1 MSKTAL
7 VFPGQGAQYIG
18 MAKDLYESFEVAK
31 EVIDKANSILDF
43 DLISMMHDEDK
54 KSELSKTE
62 NTQPA
67 LLTHSM
73 AIMEILSK
81 YESFKYDACL
91 GLSLGEYSALTAA
104 NAMDFKDAVSLVR
117 KRGLIMSNEVA
128 DGEGAMCAVI
138 GANRELIE
146 ECILKLES
154 GTVEIANYNSPAQIV
169 ISGEKAAV
177 EEAAVLLKENGAKRA
192 IMLDVSGPFH
202 SSLLKGAGEKL
213 KLELDKVD
221 MKEPSVNV
229 VSNVDANIH
238 KDPDEIK
245 SILVKQVYSSVL
257 WEDSIAKLI
266 DEGFDRFIEI
276 GPGKTLRAFIKK
288 IASKKKADVEIINI
302 DTAAD
307 VNAFIKS
314 IGGETN
320 GNE

>member
-7 VFPGQGAQYIG
+7 VFPGQGAQYTG

-31 EVIDKANSILDF
+31 EVIDRADSLMDF

-104 NAMDFKDAVSLVR
+104 NAMDFRDAVSLVR

-138 GANRELIE
+138 GASRELIE

-192 IMLDVSGPFH
+192 IILDVSGPFH

-221 MKEPSVNV
+221 MKEPSVDV
-229 VSNVDANIH
+229 VSNVDASIH

-257 WEDSIAKLI
+257 WEDSISKLI

-307 VNAFIKS
+307 VNAFIES

-320 GNE
+320 GN

>member
-104 NAMDFKDAVSLVR
+104 NAMDFRDAVSLVR

-221 MKEPSVNV
+221 MKEPSVDV
-229 VSNVDANIH
+229 VSNVDASIH

-245 SILVKQVYSSVL
+245 SILMKQVYSSVL
-257 WEDSIAKLI
+257 WEDSISKLI

-307 VNAFIKS
+307 VNAFIES
-314 IGGETN
+314 IGGEAN
-320 GNE
+320 GN

>member
-7 VFPGQGAQYIG
+7 VFPGQGAQYTG

-31 EVIDKANSILDF
+31 EVIDRADSLMDF

-138 GANRELIE
+138 GASRELIE

-177 EEAAVLLKENGAKRA
+177 EEAAVLLKEKGAKRA

-221 MKEPSVNV
+221 MKEPSVDV

-257 WEDSIAKLI
+257 WEDSISKLI

-288 IASKKKADVEIINI
+288 IASKKKADVEIINL

-307 VNAFIKS
+307 VNAFIES

-320 GNE
+320 GN

>member
-7 VFPGQGAQYIG
+7 VFPGQGAQYTG
-18 MAKDLYESFEVAK
+18 MAKDLYESFEDAK
-31 EVIDKANSILDF
+31 KVIDEANSILDF
-43 DLISMMHDEDK
+43 DLISMMHNDEYKDL
-54 KSELSKTE
+54 LSKTE

-104 NAMDFKDAVSLVR
+104 NAMDFRDAVSLVR

-221 MKEPSVNV
+221 MKEPSVDV
-229 VSNVDANIH
+229 VSNVDASIH

-245 SILVKQVYSSVL
+245 SILMKQVYSSVL
-257 WEDSIAKLI
+257 WEDSISKLI

-307 VNAFIKS
+307 VNAFIES
-314 IGGETN
+314 IGGEAN
-320 GNE
+320 GN

>member
-7 VFPGQGAQYIG
+7 VFPGQGAQYTG
-18 MAKDLYESFEVAK
+18 MAKDLYESFQVAK
-31 EVIDKANSILDF
+31 EVIDRADSLMDF

-104 NAMDFKDAVSLVR
+104 NAMDFRDAVSLVR

-221 MKEPSVNV
+221 MKEPSVDV
-229 VSNVDANIH
+229 VSNVDASIH

-245 SILVKQVYSSVL
+245 SILMKQVYSSVL
-257 WEDSIAKLI
+257 WEDSISKLI

-307 VNAFIKS
+307 VNAFIES
-314 IGGETN
+314 IGGEAN
-320 GNE
+320 GN

>member
-7 VFPGQGAQYIG
+7 VFPGQGAQYTG

-31 EVIDKANSILDF
+31 EVIDRADSLMDF

-154 GTVEIANYNSPAQIV
+154 GTVEIANYNSPVQIV

-221 MKEPSVNV
+221 MKEPSVDV

-245 SILVKQVYSSVL
+245 AILVKQVYSSVL
-257 WEDSIAKLI
+257 WEDSISKLI

-288 IASKKKADVEIINI
+288 IASKKKVDVEIINI

-307 VNAFIKS
+307 VNAFIES

-320 GNE
+320 GN

>member
-7 VFPGQGAQYIG
+7 VFPGQGAQYTG

-31 EVIDKANSILDF
+31 EVIDRADSLMDF

-138 GANRELIE
+138 GASRELIE

-221 MKEPSVNV
+221 MKEPSVDV

-245 SILVKQVYSSVL
+245 FILVKQVYSSVL
-257 WEDSIAKLI
+257 WEDSISKLI

-307 VNAFIKS
+307 VNAFIES

-320 GNE
+320 GN

>member
-7 VFPGQGAQYIG
+7 VFPGQGAQYTG

-31 EVIDKANSILDF
+31 EVIDRADSLMDF

-67 LLTHSM
+67 LLTNSM

-154 GTVEIANYNSPAQIV
+154 GTVEIANYNSPVQIV

-221 MKEPSVNV
+221 MKEPSVDV

-245 SILVKQVYSSVL
+245 AILVKQVYSSVL
-257 WEDSIAKLI
+257 WEDSISKLI

-288 IASKKKADVEIINI
+288 IASKKKADVEIINL

-307 VNAFIKS
+307 VNAFIES

-320 GNE
+320 GN

>member
-7 VFPGQGAQYIG
+7 VFPGQGAQYTG

-31 EVIDKANSILDF
+31 EVIDRADSLMDF

-138 GANRELIE
+138 GASRELIE

-221 MKEPSVNV
+221 MKEPSVDV
-229 VSNVDANIH
+229 ISNVDANIH

-245 SILVKQVYSSVL
+245 AILVKQVYSSVL
-257 WEDSIAKLI
+257 WEDSISKLI

-276 GPGKTLRAFIKK
+276 GPGKSLRAFIKK

-307 VNAFIKS
+307 VNAFIES

-320 GNE
+320 GN

>member
-7 VFPGQGAQYIG
+7 VFPGQGAQYTG

-31 EVIDKANSILDF
+31 EVIDRADSLMDF

-104 NAMDFKDAVSLVR
+104 NAMDFRDAVSLVR

-221 MKEPSVNV
+221 MKEPSVDV

-257 WEDSIAKLI
+257 WENSISKLI

-288 IASKKKADVEIINI
+288 IASKKKADVEIINL

-307 VNAFIKS
+307 VNAFIES

-320 GNE
+320 GN

>member
-7 VFPGQGAQYIG
+7 VFPGQGAQYTG
-18 MAKDLYESFEVAK
+18 MAKDLYESFQVAK
-31 EVIDKANSILDF
+31 EVIDRADSLMDF

-104 NAMDFKDAVSLVR
+104 NAMDFRDAVSLVR

-138 GANRELIE
+138 GASRELIE

-177 EEAAVLLKENGAKRA
+177 EEAAVLLKENGAKRV
-192 IMLDVSGPFH
+192 IILDVSGPFH

-221 MKEPSVNV
+221 MKEPSVDV

-257 WEDSIAKLI
+257 WEDSISKLI

-307 VNAFIKS
+307 VNAFIES

-320 GNE
+320 GN

>member
-7 VFPGQGAQYIG
+7 VFPGQGAQYTG
-18 MAKDLYESFEVAK
+18 MAKDLYESFEDAK
-31 EVIDKANSILDF
+31 KVIDEANSILDF
-43 DLISMMHDEDK
+43 DLISMMHNDEYKDL
-54 KSELSKTE
+54 LSKTE

-154 GTVEIANYNSPAQIV
+154 GTVEIANYNSPVQIV

-221 MKEPSVNV
+221 MKEPSVDV

-245 SILVKQVYSSVL
+245 AILVKQVYSSVL
-257 WEDSIAKLI
+257 WEDSISKLI

-288 IASKKKADVEIINI
+288 IASKKKADVEIINL

-307 VNAFIKS
+307 VNAFIES

-320 GNE
+320 GN

>member
-7 VFPGQGAQYIG
+7 VFPGQGAQYTG
-18 MAKDLYESFEVAK
+18 MAKDLYESFKEAK
-31 EVIDKANSILDF
+31 DVIDKANSILDF

-54 KSELSKTE
+54 KSGLSKTE

-221 MKEPSVNV
+221 MKEPSVDV

-245 SILVKQVYSSVL
+245 AILVKQVYSSVL
-257 WEDSIAKLI
+257 WEDSISKLI

-320 GNE
+320 GN

>member
-7 VFPGQGAQYIG
+7 VFPGQGAQYTG
-18 MAKDLYESFEVAK
+18 MAKDLYESFEDAK
-31 EVIDKANSILDF
+31 KVIDEANSILDF
-43 DLISMMHDEDK
+43 DLVSMMYNDEYKDL
-54 KSELSKTE
+54 LSKTE

-128 DGEGAMCAVI
+128 DGEGAMCAAI
-138 GANRELIE
+138 GASRELIE
-146 ECILKLES
+146 EYILKLKS

-169 ISGEKAAV
+169 ISGEKAAI

-221 MKEPSVNV
+221 MKEPSVDV

-257 WEDSIAKLI
+257 WENSISKLI

-288 IASKKKADVEIINI
+288 IASKKKVDVEIINI

-307 VNAFIKS
+307 VNAFIES
-314 IGGETN
+314 IGGEAN
-320 GNE
+320 GN

>member
-1 MSKTAL
+1 
-7 VFPGQGAQYIG
+7 
-18 MAKDLYESFEVAK
+18 
-31 EVIDKANSILDF
+31 
-43 DLISMMHDEDK
+43 
-54 KSELSKTE
+54 
-62 NTQPA
+62 
-67 LLTHSM
+67 
-73 AIMEILSK
+73 
-81 YESFKYDACL
+81 
-91 GLSLGEYSALTAA
+91 
-104 NAMDFKDAVSLVR
+104 
-117 KRGLIMSNEVA
+117 MSNEVA

-177 EEAAVLLKENGAKRA
+177 EEAAVLLKENGAKRV

-221 MKEPSVNV
+221 MKEPSVDV
-229 VSNVDANIH
+229 VSNVDASIH

-257 WEDSIAKLI
+257 WEDSISKLI

-307 VNAFIKS
+307 VNAFIES
-314 IGGETN
+314 IGGEAN
-320 GNE
+320 GN

>member
-7 VFPGQGAQYIG
+7 VFPGQGAQYTG

-31 EVIDKANSILDF
+31 EVIDRADSLMDF
-43 DLISMMHDEDK
+43 GLISMMHDEDK

-138 GANRELIE
+138 GASRELIE

-177 EEAAVLLKENGAKRA
+177 EEAAVILKENGAKRA

-221 MKEPSVNV
+221 MKEPSVDV

-257 WEDSIAKLI
+257 WEDSISKLI

-288 IASKKKADVEIINI
+288 ISAKKKVDVEIINI

-307 VNAFIKS
+307 VNAFIES

-320 GNE
+320 GN

>member
-104 NAMDFKDAVSLVR
+104 NAMDFRDAVSLVR

-221 MKEPSVNV
+221 MKEPSVDV
-229 VSNVDANIH
+229 VSNVDASIH

-257 WEDSIAKLI
+257 WEDSISKLI

-307 VNAFIKS
+307 VNAFIES
-314 IGGETN
+314 IGGEAN
-320 GNE
+320 GN

>member
-7 VFPGQGAQYIG
+7 VFPGQGAQYTG

-31 EVIDKANSILDF
+31 EVIDRADSLMDF

-138 GANRELIE
+138 GASRELIE

-192 IMLDVSGPFH
+192 IILDVSGPFH

-221 MKEPSVNV
+221 MKEPSVDV

-257 WEDSIAKLI
+257 WEDSISKLI

-307 VNAFIKS
+307 VNAFIES

-320 GNE
+320 GN

>member
-7 VFPGQGAQYIG
+7 VFPGQGAQYTG

-31 EVIDKANSILDF
+31 EVIDIADSLMDF

-104 NAMDFKDAVSLVR
+104 NAMDFRDAVSLVR

-146 ECILKLES
+146 ECILKLELC
-154 GTVEIANYNSPAQIV
+154 TVEIANYNSPAQIV

-221 MKEPSVNV
+221 MKEPSVDV
-229 VSNVDANIH
+229 VSNVDASIH

-257 WEDSIAKLI
+257 WEDSISKLI

-276 GPGKTLRAFIKK
+276 GAGKTLRAFIKK
-288 IASKKKADVEIINI
+288 IASKKKADVDIVNL

-307 VNAFIKS
+307 VNAFIES
-314 IGGETN
+314 IGGEAN
-320 GNE
+320 DN

>member
-7 VFPGQGAQYIG
+7 VFPGQGAQYTG

-31 EVIDKANSILDF
+31 EVIDRADSLMDF

-91 GLSLGEYSALTAA
+91 GLSLGEYSALTAT
-104 NAMDFKDAVSLVR
+104 NAIDFKDAVSLVR

-138 GANRELIE
+138 GASRELIE
-146 ECILKLES
+146 ECILKLKS
-154 GTVEIANYNSPAQIV
+154 GVVEIANYNSPAQIV

-221 MKEPSVNV
+221 MKEPSADV

-257 WEDSIAKLI
+257 WENSISKLI

-288 IASKKKADVEIINI
+288 IASKKKVDVEIINI

-307 VNAFIKS
+307 VNAFIES

-320 GNE
+320 GN

>member
-221 MKEPSVNV
+221 MKEPSVDV

-238 KDPDEIK
+238 KDPGEIK
-245 SILVKQVYSSVL
+245 AILVKQVYSSVL
-257 WEDSIAKLI
+257 WEDSISKLI

-288 IASKKKADVEIINI
+288 IASKKKADVEIINL

-307 VNAFIKS
+307 VNAFIES

-320 GNE
+320 GN

>member
-7 VFPGQGAQYIG
+7 VFPGQGAQYTG

-31 EVIDKANSILDF
+31 EVIDRADSLMDF
-43 DLISMMHDEDK
+43 GLISMMHDEDK

-138 GANRELIE
+138 GASRELIE

-177 EEAAVLLKENGAKRA
+177 EEAAVILKENGAKRA

-202 SSLLKGAGEKL
+202 SSLLKGSGEKL

-221 MKEPSVNV
+221 MKEPSVDV

-257 WEDSIAKLI
+257 WEDSISKLI

-302 DTAAD
+302 DTVAD
-307 VNAFIKS
+307 VNAFIES

-320 GNE
+320 DN

>member
-7 VFPGQGAQYIG
+7 VFPGQGAQYTG
-18 MAKDLYESFEVAK
+18 MAKDLYESFQVAK
-31 EVIDKANSILDF
+31 EVIDRADSLMDF

-104 NAMDFKDAVSLVR
+104 NAMDFRDAVSLVR

-221 MKEPSVNV
+221 MKEPSVDV

-257 WEDSIAKLI
+257 WEDSISKLI

-307 VNAFIKS
+307 VNAFIES

-320 GNE
+320 GN

>member
-7 VFPGQGAQYIG
+7 VFPGQGAQYTG

-31 EVIDKANSILDF
+31 EVIDRADSLMDF

-104 NAMDFKDAVSLVR
+104 NAMDFRDAVSLVR
-117 KRGLIMSNEVA
+117 KRGPIMSNEVA

-146 ECILKLES
+146 ECILKLELC
-154 GTVEIANYNSPAQIV
+154 TVEIANYNSPAQIV

-221 MKEPSVNV
+221 MKEPSVDV
-229 VSNVDANIH
+229 VSNVDASIH

-257 WEDSIAKLI
+257 WEDSISKLI

-307 VNAFIKS
+307 VNAFIES

-320 GNE
+320 GN

>member
-7 VFPGQGAQYIG
+7 VFPGQGAQYTG

-31 EVIDKANSILDF
+31 EVIDRADSLMDF

-104 NAMDFKDAVSLVR
+104 NAMDFRDAVSLVR

-221 MKEPSVNV
+221 MKEPSVDV

-257 WEDSIAKLI
+257 WEDSISKLI

-307 VNAFIKS
+307 VNAFIES

-320 GNE
+320 GN

>member
-7 VFPGQGAQYIG
+7 VFPGQGAQYTG
-18 MAKDLYESFEVAK
+18 MAKDLYESFEDAK
-31 EVIDKANSILDF
+31 KVIDEANSILDF
-43 DLISMMHDEDK
+43 DLVSMMYNDEYKDL
-54 KSELSKTE
+54 LSKTE

-138 GANRELIE
+138 GASRELIE
-146 ECILKLES
+146 EYILKLKS

-169 ISGEKAAV
+169 ISGEKAAI

-221 MKEPSVNV
+221 MKEPSVDV
-229 VSNVDANIH
+229 VSNVDASIH

-245 SILVKQVYSSVL
+245 SILMKQVYSSVL
-257 WEDSIAKLI
+257 WEDSISKLI

-307 VNAFIKS
+307 VNAFIES
-314 IGGETN
+314 IGGEAN
-320 GNE
+320 GN

>member
-7 VFPGQGAQYIG
+7 VFPGQGAQYTG

-31 EVIDKANSILDF
+31 EVIDRADSLMDF

-104 NAMDFKDAVSLVR
+104 NAMDFRDAVSLVR

-221 MKEPSVNV
+221 MKEPSVDV

-257 WEDSIAKLI
+257 WENSISKLI

-307 VNAFIKS
+307 VNAFIES
-314 IGGETN
+314 IGGEAN
-320 GNE
+320 GN

>member
-7 VFPGQGAQYIG
+7 VFPGQGAQYTG

-31 EVIDKANSILDF
+31 EVIDIADSLMDF

-104 NAMDFKDAVSLVR
+104 NAMDFRDAVSLVR

-221 MKEPSVNV
+221 MKEPSVDV
-229 VSNVDANIH
+229 VSNVDASIH
-238 KDPDEIK
+238 KDTDEIK

-257 WEDSIAKLI
+257 WEDSISKLI

-307 VNAFIKS
+307 VNAFIES

-320 GNE
+320 GN

>member
-7 VFPGQGAQYIG
+7 VFPGQGAQYTG

-31 EVIDKANSILDF
+31 EVIDRADSLMDF

-104 NAMDFKDAVSLVR
+104 NAMDFRDAVSLVR

-146 ECILKLES
+146 ECILKLELC
-154 GTVEIANYNSPAQIV
+154 TVEIANYNSPAQIV

-221 MKEPSVNV
+221 MKEPSVDV
-229 VSNVDANIH
+229 VSNVDASIH

-257 WEDSIAKLI
+257 WEDSISKLI

-307 VNAFIKS
+307 VNAFIES

-320 GNE
+320 GN

>member
-7 VFPGQGAQYIG
+7 VFPGQGAQYTG
-18 MAKDLYESFEVAK
+18 MAKDLYESFKEAK
-31 EVIDKANSILDF
+31 DVIDKADSLMDF

-104 NAMDFKDAVSLVR
+104 NTMDFKDAVSLVR

-146 ECILKLES
+146 KCILKLES

-177 EEAAVLLKENGAKRA
+177 EGAAVLLKENGAKRA

-221 MKEPSVNV
+221 MKEPSVDV

-257 WEDSIAKLI
+257 WENSISKLI

-307 VNAFIKS
+307 VNAFIES
-314 IGGETN
+314 IGGEAN
-320 GNE
+320 GN

>member
-7 VFPGQGAQYIG
+7 VFPGQGAQYTG

-31 EVIDKANSILDF
+31 EVIDRADSLMDF

-104 NAMDFKDAVSLVR
+104 NAMDFRDAVSLVR

-154 GTVEIANYNSPAQIV
+154 CTVEIANYNSPAQIV

-221 MKEPSVNV
+221 MKEPSVDV
-229 VSNVDANIH
+229 VSNVDPSIH

-257 WEDSIAKLI
+257 WEDSISKLI

-307 VNAFIKS
+307 VNAFIES

-320 GNE
+320 GN

>member
-7 VFPGQGAQYIG
+7 VFPGQGAQYTG

-31 EVIDKANSILDF
+31 EVIDRADSLMDF

-104 NAMDFKDAVSLVR
+104 NAMDFRDAVSLVR

-146 ECILKLES
+146 ECILKLELC
-154 GTVEIANYNSPAQIV
+154 TVEIANYNSPAQIV

-221 MKEPSVNV
+221 MKEPSVDV
-229 VSNVDANIH
+229 VSNVDASIH

-245 SILVKQVYSSVL
+245 SILMKQVYSSVL
-257 WEDSIAKLI
+257 WEDSISKLI

-276 GPGKTLRAFIKK
+276 GPEKTLRAFIKK

-307 VNAFIKS
+307 VNAFIES
-314 IGGETN
+314 IGGEAN
-320 GNE
+320 GN

>member
-7 VFPGQGAQYIG
+7 VFPGQGAQYTG

-31 EVIDKANSILDF
+31 EVIDRADSLMDF

-138 GANRELIE
+138 GASRELIE

-221 MKEPSVNV
+221 MKEPSVDV

-257 WEDSIAKLI
+257 WEDSISKLI

-307 VNAFIKS
+307 VNAFIES

-320 GNE
+320 DN

>member
-7 VFPGQGAQYIG
+7 VFPGQGAQYTG
-18 MAKDLYESFEVAK
+18 MAKDLYESFQVAK
-31 EVIDKANSILDF
+31 EVIDRADSLMDF

-104 NAMDFKDAVSLVR
+104 NAMDFKDAVSFVR

-221 MKEPSVNV
+221 MKEPSVDV

-245 SILVKQVYSSVL
+245 AILVKQVYSSVL
-257 WEDSIAKLI
+257 WEDSISKLI

-307 VNAFIKS
+307 VNAFIES

-320 GNE
+320 GN

>member
-7 VFPGQGAQYIG
+7 VFPGQGAQYTG

-31 EVIDKANSILDF
+31 EVIDRADSLMDF

-104 NAMDFKDAVSLVR
+104 NAMDFKDAVSFVR

-221 MKEPSVNV
+221 MKEPSVDV

-245 SILVKQVYSSVL
+245 AILVKQVYSSVL
-257 WEDSIAKLI
+257 WEDSISKLI

-307 VNAFIKS
+307 VNAFIES

-320 GNE
+320 GN

>member
-7 VFPGQGAQYIG
+7 VFPGQGAQYTG

-31 EVIDKANSILDF
+31 EVIDIADSLMDF

-104 NAMDFKDAVSLVR
+104 NAMDFRDAVSLVR

-221 MKEPSVNV
+221 MKEPSVDV
-229 VSNVDANIH
+229 VSNVDASIH

-245 SILVKQVYSSVL
+245 FILVKQVYSSVL
-257 WEDSIAKLI
+257 WEDSISKLI

-288 IASKKKADVEIINI
+288 IASKKKTDVEIINI

-307 VNAFIKS
+307 VNAFIES
-314 IGGETN
+314 IGGEAN
-320 GNE
+320 GN

>member
-7 VFPGQGAQYIG
+7 VFPGQGAQYTG

-104 NAMDFKDAVSLVR
+104 NAMDFRDAVSLVR

-221 MKEPSVNV
+221 MKEPSVDV

-238 KDPDEIK
+238 KDPAEIK
-245 SILVKQVYSSVL
+245 AILVKQVYSSVL
-257 WEDSIAKLI
+257 WEDSISKLI

-307 VNAFIKS
+307 VNAFIES

-320 GNE
+320 GN

>member
-7 VFPGQGAQYIG
+7 VFPGQGAQYTG
-18 MAKDLYESFEVAK
+18 MAKDLYESFQVAK
-31 EVIDKANSILDF
+31 EVIDRADSLMDF

-221 MKEPSVNV
+221 MKEPSVDV
-229 VSNVDANIH
+229 VSNVDASIH

-257 WEDSIAKLI
+257 WEDSISKLI

-307 VNAFIKS
+307 VNAFIES

-320 GNE
+320 GN